1 MNIVFKLYYLFPI
14 PNLIIKHVPP
24 VSVYTYFGFKLVSFL
39 FRTAY
44 TTSWSSR
51 PTTSAY
57 AAMIH
62 NK

>member
-14 PNLIIKHVPP
+14 PNLIIKHVAP
-24 VSVYTYFGFKLVSFL
+24 VSVYTCLGFKLVSFL
-39 FRTAY
+39 FLTAY
-44 TTSWSSR
+44 TTSFR